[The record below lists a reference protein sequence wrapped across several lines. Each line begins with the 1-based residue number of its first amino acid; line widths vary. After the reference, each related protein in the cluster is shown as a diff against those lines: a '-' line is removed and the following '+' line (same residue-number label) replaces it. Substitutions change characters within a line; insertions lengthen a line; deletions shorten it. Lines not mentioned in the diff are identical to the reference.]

1 MPATTKN
8 LKIPYPTGGDPV
20 RDGPQTFA
28 EAMQLIE
35 NYLFPEWKPVTL
47 APNWVAVDG
56 YPPEYCKLGDL
67 IVLRGMVARRAGGY
81 INNIFSVPEEARPAS
96 SRFLAA
102 NTTGNGRPVSIYI
115 QDNGTAKADGYTG
128 AGDGLFNLPISG
140 SYYIN

>member
-35 NYLFPEWKPVTL
+35 SYLCPEWKPVTMG
-47 APNWVAVDG
+47 PNWIMIDG
-56 YPPEYCKLGDL
+56 YPVEYCKLGDL
-67 IVLRGMVARRAGGY
+67 VVLRGMVRRQSGGLES
-81 INNIFSVPEEARPAS
+81 NIFSVPDEARPKNTRFIPAAVSNDGRPANLFISTTGKATIQGYS
-96 SRFLAA
+96 S
-102 NTTGNGRPVSIYI
+102 TGNGIY
-115 QDNGTAKADGYTG
+115 
-128 AGDGLFNLPISG
+128 NLPIAG

>member
-35 NYLFPEWKPVTL
+35 NYLYPEWKPVTM
-47 APNWVAVDG
+47 APNWIMVDG
-56 YPPEYCKLGDL
+56 YPVEYCKLGNL
-67 IVLRGMVARRAGGY
+67 IVLRGMVRRQAGGY
-81 INNIFSVPEEARPAS
+81 ENNIFSVPEEACPIGMRFIPAATSNDGRPAS
-96 SRFLAA
+96 IFIA
-102 NTTGNGRPVSIYI
+102 TNGRASIS
-115 QDNGTAKADGYTG
+115 TYTG
-128 AGDGLFNLPISG
+128 AGGGIFNLPVAG